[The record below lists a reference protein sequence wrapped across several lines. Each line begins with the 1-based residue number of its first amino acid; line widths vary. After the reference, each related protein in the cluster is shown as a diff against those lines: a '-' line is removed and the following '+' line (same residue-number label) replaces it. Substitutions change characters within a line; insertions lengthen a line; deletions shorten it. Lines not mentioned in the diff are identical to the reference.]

1 MELKIFAE
9 ELQARMKTAMDQI
22 TLDQPDV
29 VIRTSQLITYIE
41 STVLELKRY
50 VLKYKFK
57 TVEEEIEFFKT
68 IKPIFISQLWYH
80 KKLFKIRL
88 IESFNDM
95 ETRMRYYQRLLKSLE
110 NFMLKHREFYH
121 YTLAHSNHMDEKY
134 FTRVNASKGRIEND
148 ERFSAHYD
156 EKVARILTNELVKE
170 YVFGAI
176 QKIKAGAPGDSS
188 MTPISWTGSKTDLI
202 ELIYG
207 LHATG
212 VFNKAAS
219 DLKQIAS
226 YFETVFNVS
235 LGNYYRTF
243 QEIRL
248 RKSGQ
253 VNFLDTVRKNL
264 IQRINESDA

>member
-9 ELQARMKTAMDQI
+9 ELQTRMKTAMDQI

-29 VIRTSQLITYIE
+29 VIRTSQLIACIE

-88 IESFNDM
+88 VESFNDT
-95 ETRMRYYQRLLKSLE
+95 ETRIRYYRRILKSLE
-110 NFMLKHREFYH
+110 NYMLKNSEFYH
-121 YTLAHSNHMDEKY
+121 NTFSHINHMDEKY
-134 FTRVNASKGRIEND
+134 FTRGTALKQRIEND
-148 ERFSAHYD
+148 ERFSTLGD
-156 EKVARILTNELVKE
+156 EKVTRILTNELIKV
-170 YVFGAI
+170 YVFEAM
-176 QKIKAGAPGDSS
+176 QKIKSGLDNKIPN
-188 MTPISWTGSKTDLI
+188 ISWTGSKTDLI

-207 LHATG
+207 LHASG
-212 VFNKAAS
+212 VFNKATA

-226 YFETVFNVS
+226 YFEAVFNVS

-243 QEIRL
+243 QEICL

-253 VNFLDTVRKNL
+253 TNFLDQLRTDL
-264 IQRINESDA
+264 ISKIEEKDR

>member
-1 MELKIFAE
+1 ME
-9 ELQARMKTAMDQI
+9 QI

-29 VIRTSQLITYIE
+29 VIRTSQLITCIE
-41 STVLELKRY
+41 SIVLELKQF

-57 TVEEEIEFFKT
+57 TVDEEIEFFKT
-68 IKPIFISQLWYH
+68 IKPIFISQLWFH

-88 IESFNDM
+88 VESFNDM
-95 ETRMRYYQRLLKSLE
+95 KTRMKYYQRLLKSLE
-110 NFMLKHREFYH
+110 NFMLKHQEFYH
-121 YTLAHSNHMDEKY
+121 YTLSHSNHMDEKY
-134 FTRVNASKGRIEND
+134 FTRMNALKGRIEND
-148 ERFSAHYD
+148 ERFSTHYD

-170 YVFGAI
+170 YVLGAI
-176 QKIKAGAPGDSS
+176 QKIKGRVSSDSP
-188 MTPISWTGSKTDLI
+188 TALVSWTGSKTDLV

-212 VFNKAAS
+212 VFNKS
-219 DLKQIAS
+219 LLDLKQIAS
-226 YFETVFNVS
+226 YFETVFNVN

-264 IQRINESDA
+264 IHRINEGDA

>member
-9 ELQARMKTAMDQI
+9 ELQARMKTTMDQI
-22 TLDQPDV
+22 TLDQLDV
-29 VIRTSQLITYIE
+29 VIRTSQLITCIE

-68 IKPIFISQLWYH
+68 IKPIFISQLWFH

-88 IESFNDM
+88 VESFNDM
-95 ETRMRYYQRLLKSLE
+95 ETRMKYYQRLLKSLE
-110 NFMLKHREFYH
+110 NFMLKHQEFYH
-121 YTLAHSNHMDEKY
+121 YTLSHSNHMDEKY
-134 FTRVNASKGRIEND
+134 FTRMNASKGRIEND
-148 ERFSAHYD
+148 ERFSTHYD
-156 EKVARILTNELVKE
+156 EKVARILTNEMVKDYILV
-170 YVFGAI
+170 AI
-176 QKIKAGAPGDSS
+176 QKIKSRASGDSP
-188 MTPISWTGSKTDLI
+188 TIPISWTGSKTDLI

-212 VFNKAAS
+212 VFNKATS

-248 RKSGQ
+248 KKSGQ
-253 VNFLDTVRKNL
+253 TNFLDEMKQKL
-264 IQRINESDA
+264 ILKISESNY

>member
-9 ELQARMKTAMDQI
+9 ELQARMKTTMDQI

-29 VIRTSQLITYIE
+29 VIRTSQLITCIE
-41 STVLELKRY
+41 STILELKRY

-88 IESFNDM
+88 VESFNDM
-95 ETRMRYYQRLLKSLE
+95 ETRRKYYQRLLKSLE
-110 NFMLKHREFYH
+110 NFMLKHKEFYH
-121 YTLAHSNHMDEKY
+121 YTLSHSNHLDEKY
-134 FTRVNASKGRIEND
+134 FTRMNASKGRIEND
-148 ERFSAHYD
+148 ERFATHYD

-170 YVFGAI
+170 YVLGAI
-176 QKIKAGAPGDSS
+176 QKIKSGASPS
-188 MTPISWTGSKTDLI
+188 TIISWTGSKTDLI

-212 VFNKAAS
+212 VFNKATS

-243 QEIRL
+243 QEIRI

-253 VNFLDTVRKNL
+253 ANFLDTLRRNL
-264 IQRINESDA
+264 ILRINEGDA